1 MKSVITYA
9 NERTADSHPVV
20 RGATQFAVGAI
31 AATLIAL
38 SLLLFNLGG
47 ASAASA
53 SDGCYYAKPCG
64 AQPNDGRPPPNPEV
78 ASNIMQC
85 GGAAGIGALFGGG
98 WAGAGAG
105 AAGCAWSQIW

>member
-1 MKSVITYA
+1 MKSVISYT
-9 NERTADSHPVV
+9 NERTADSHPAV
-20 RGATQFAVGAI
+20 RGAVQFAVGAV

-38 SLLLFNLGG
+38 SLLLVNFGG

-64 AQPNDGRPPPNPEV
+64 AQPNDGWPPPNPEV
-78 ASNIMQC
+78 ASTIVQC
-85 GGAAGIGALFGGG
+85 GGSTGIGALFAG

-105 AAGCAWSQIW
+105 VAQCAWSQIW